1 MHAAHCTANE
11 AKAVPSLFV
20 ARARASSI
28 KRPSPR
34 RSLADGR
41 AGAGEGGLNED
52 QLTAILAYGAKGSIV
67 PVRSF
72 SRYDRSVAEIGA
84 ERKALGPRLFADY
97 ILRPARDLALS
108 SLHDAGRGLQR
119 GGGESDAASDGEENR

>member
-1 MHAAHCTANE
+1 M
-11 AKAVPSLFV
+11 PSLFV

-41 AGAGEGGLNED
+41 AGEGGLNED

-84 ERKALGPRLFADY
+84 ERKALVGAEV
-97 ILRPARDLALS
+97 ICG
-108 SLHDAGRGLQR
+108 LHLI
-119 GGGESDAASDGEENR
+119 AASGA